1 MTLLEIYEQ
10 AKALSPAQRKELTKL
25 IIDTLDVPASPS
37 VSKTGA
43 EIVALLEQMEPIEFV
58 DAHIEDPVEW
68 VATQRRKRQDAL
80 AEYQNES

>member
-1 MTLLEIYEQ
+1 MTVLEIYEQ
-10 AKALSPAQRKELTKL
+10 AKALSPAQREELMKL
-25 IIDTLDVPASPS
+25 LLDKLGIP

-68 VATQRRKRQDAL
+68 VEAQRGKRL
-80 AEYQNES
+80 PSP